1 MQGVR
6 VPLSQEQ
13 KPFSRILIA
22 FSECRQNFVHF
33 FKKDQLYNLNISDVI
48 HSEKYGYLNARKLL
62 FQNNLRESTC
72 SRVLNSAD
80 TIMAA
85 LLSEISIDPTHIEL
99 GEISVNEI

>member
-1 MQGVR
+1 M
-6 VPLSQEQ
+6 PLSQEQ

-22 FSECRQNFVHF
+22 FSECGQNFVHF

-80 TIMAA
+80 TTMAA